1 MDRIKNQRTSSEDCL
16 YLNVFAPAFLP
27 SDGSD
32 KFPVMVFVHGG
43 GFAVDSAQKYGD
55 IGICRHLVFFFASKI
70 CIYFTNPRDSEKAA
84 KIAALGIFPIPNFC
98 A

>member
-70 CIYFTNPRDSEKAA
+70 SYILQILKILRKLPKLRLWGYFP
-84 KIAALGIFPIPNFC
+84 F
-98 A
+98 